1 MRMAETQKKTKARY
15 ETKVTIGKKPDGQL
29 IRKSFYSTK
38 SMADARKIAKAWMA
52 EYKAEQLVGIIE
64 TNKPKEVS
72 VSSWA
77 KQWLDIYK
85 SGRVKVTTF
94 NSSYERPV
102 RLYVIPYFKNTN
114 ITDVLPVD
122 IQKFISTLEC
132 EKSKSTCDKVMLC
145 LNGIFETAVDNG
157 LCQRNP
163 CRNIKVTTQSV
174 QLKRGHKR
182 VYTQEQV
189 QSILSFAKTHK
200 YGLSIQILLENGLRV
215 SELLGLQWEDFDLN
229 NKTMIVQRAVTDDN
243 GKTIISDILKS
254 DTSYRILPISDSLVE
269 TILSRRNNDSGFIHK
284 STKSPYK
291 VLNNKAFTNKRYAT
305 FFKDYKNYIA
315 DPEFVVLTPHELR
328 HTCGTVLYERTH
340 DIYAVSKFLGHS
352 SIDITSKYY
361 VHSNVEQ
368 LRNSLDII

>member
-1 MRMAETQKKTKARY
+1 MAETQKKTKTRY

-64 TNKPKEVS
+64 DNKPKEVS
-72 VSSWA
+72 MASWA
-77 KQWLDIYK
+77 QQWLDVYK

-102 RLYVIPYFKNTN
+102 RLYIIPYFKNTN
-114 ITDVLPVD
+114 IADVLPVD

-132 EKSKSTCDKVMLC
+132 EKSKSLCDKVMLC

-269 TILSRRNNDSGFIHK
+269 AILSRRNNDSGFIHK

-305 FFKDYKNYIA
+305 FFKGYKNYIA